1 MGCPVAP
8 KILRETRSRQPG
20 QDRPG
25 ANVDEL
31 QAAQLDAIHGQV
43 EYLSAAMRAVLARLG
58 TAAQWE
64 ASMSAEIDRIK
75 TSVTQLTSVTQG
87 AVTLLGQLAQR
98 VRDLQADPAA
108 LTALADEVDARK
120 AELAGA
126 IQANTPAA
134 GGGGGTSPTPGTPPP
149 PTPPAPPAPPT
160 PGGT

>member
-1 MGCPVAP
+1 MIVGEGGGGP
-8 KILRETRSRQPG
+8 QPPLAG
-20 QDRPG
+20 AGPAG

-43 EYLSAAMRAVLARLG
+43 EYLSAGMRAVLQKLG
-58 TAAQWE
+58 LSLEWE
-64 ASMSAEIDRIK
+64 KAMSAEIDRIK

-98 VRDLQADPAA
+98 VRDLQSDPPALAA
-108 LTALADEVDARK
+108 LANEIDQRK

-126 IQANTPAA
+126 VQANTPAA

-149 PTPPAPPAPPT
+149 PTPPAPPTAPP
-160 PGGT
+160 PS